1 MGLKVFVT
9 TELFPFTAGGIGR
22 VVANM
27 LQTTPS
33 EQRDQMAVLYVGEG
47 VDSAAFAVA
56 YPGVKFL
63 AWPQSFFKPVDS
75 RGRYL
80 PPRDAFTHGHLHWQS
95 THVAQGLEE
104 MCERFGALEYVEFID
119 WGAAAFA
126 AAQLK
131 KLGQS
136 FCSTTLAVRLHTTDS
151 ILADF
156 EPRPQDTAA
165 LNLFDLERKALADCD
180 LIVGQ
185 VPPVAEAFRRFYGF
199 DESEWQPRLRIHAP
213 PVLLDTLPPSA
224 KAHRVDDDTPILFTS
239 KLQDIKRP
247 DVFIR
252 GCVQFMRARP
262 AYRGSVIFLAHSFD
276 PHYQA
281 YVTGLVPE
289 DLRDRVVFAKG
300 VQGAAREQQISRSV
314 AVFPSPWESFCLAA
328 YEASISGAVCVMNSA
343 NPAFGPDSPWI
354 DGVNCLTF
362 DASAEKLA
370 EALVRLYEKGSESLI
385 PAAVPENVQPW
396 TSLPQQL
403 MADATVASLSVVV
416 TNDNDG
422 TGLLQTLDSILS
434 SGAIVHQIIVVDN
447 ASSDPRDVRVLEQ
460 LPVGEQLVLKRT
472 AAPAVDAVT
481 RNLGLE
487 SVETELVA
495 FIRSGDRFAPHF
507 LGEAANA
514 LSRQPRFDIVVGQSL
529 FTSAEGN
536 MVLAQPG
543 SDWRIYYGEAR
554 LAGMYEN
561 RFAPDAFVVRTSV
574 LKRYRF
580 DDVMPVMEVWE
591 VLMRMVFQG
600 SRVLV
605 DPALAVLAA
614 RRTAHSRLGTA
625 AEVALRAARHR
636 MQRKRVSVGKL
647 DVPAYFISRQGGG
660 DVAWVGGGQDDA
672 SAKLQELMEAE
683 SVRYTLALAALLHR
697 RAPWMLRSG
706 KWLARRLAPL
716 YRRLR

>member
-47 VDSAAFAVA
+47 VDAAAFAVA

-80 PPRDAFTHGHLHWQS
+80 PPRDSFTHGHLHWQS

-370 EALVRLYEKGSESLI
+370 EALVRLYEKGSESLV

-422 TGLLQTLDSILS
+422 TGLLQTLDSIL
-434 SGAIVHQIIVVDN
+434 
-447 ASSDPRDVRVLEQ
+447 
-460 LPVGEQLVLKRT
+460 
-472 AAPAVDAVT
+472 
-481 RNLGLE
+481 
-487 SVETELVA
+487 
-495 FIRSGDRFAPHF
+495 
-507 LGEAANA
+507 
-514 LSRQPRFDIVVGQSL
+514 L
-529 FTSAEGN
+529 FTRS
-536 MVLAQPG
+536 LSWITLLP
-543 SDWRIYYGEAR
+543 I
-554 LAGMYEN
+554 L
-561 RFAPDAFVVRTSV
+561 
-574 LKRYRF
+574 
-580 DDVMPVMEVWE
+580 VM
-591 VLMRMVFQG
+591 
-600 SRVLV
+600 
-605 DPALAVLAA
+605 
-614 RRTAHSRLGTA
+614 
-625 AEVALRAARHR
+625 
-636 MQRKRVSVGKL
+636 
-647 DVPAYFISRQGGG
+647 
-660 DVAWVGGGQDDA
+660 
-672 SAKLQELMEAE
+672 
-683 SVRYTLALAALLHR
+683 
-697 RAPWMLRSG
+697 
-706 KWLARRLAPL
+706 
-716 YRRLR
+716 